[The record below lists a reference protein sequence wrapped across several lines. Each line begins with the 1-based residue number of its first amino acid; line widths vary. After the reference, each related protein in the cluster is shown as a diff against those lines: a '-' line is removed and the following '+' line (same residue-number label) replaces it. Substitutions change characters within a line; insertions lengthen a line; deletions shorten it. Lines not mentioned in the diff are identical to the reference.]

1 MNALS
6 LNMRGAIFMML
17 AMAGY
22 VLNDTF
28 MKFVLGDL
36 PFFEAL
42 FIRGIF
48 ATLFMALLCWR
59 MGALSMT
66 GGFGRLLNHRTVQ
79 IRIVS
84 EVGGTYFFLTALSH
98 MPIANVTAVLQI
110 LPLTMTFAAAW
121 ILGERV
127 GWKRYA
133 AILAGFCGVM
143 LILRPGTAEFDI
155 YAIYALIAVAFI
167 TTRDLATRK
176 MPDDIPTLP
185 VSLLTAIAITLM
197 GVSGMPFETIE
208 TPTLRQI
215 GLLAAAAGILSVGYT
230 FSISA
235 MRVGD
240 VSFVTPFRYSILL
253 FALLLGFFVFGDVPD
268 MLAIIGAAIV
278 VGSGL
283 FTFYRERLVARKAA
297 ISADSVAASVRN
309 H

>member
-1 MNALS
+1 MNAHS
-6 LNMRGAIFMML
+6 PNIRGAIFMML

-48 ATLFMALLCWR
+48 ATLFMVLLCWR
-59 MGALSMT
+59 MGALSK
-66 GGFGRLLNHRTVQ
+66 FRDLRRLLDHHTVQ
-79 IRIVS
+79 LRVVS

-110 LPLTMTFAAAW
+110 LPLTITFAAAW
-121 ILGERV
+121 VLGERV

-133 AILAGFCGVM
+133 AILIGFCGVM
-143 LILRPGTAEFDI
+143 LILRPGTSDFDI
-155 YAIYALIAVAFI
+155 YAIYALLAVAFI

-176 MPDDIPTLP
+176 MPNDIPTLP
-185 VSLLTAIAITLM
+185 VSLLTAIAIMLM
-197 GVSGMPFETIE
+197 GVAGMPFEAVE
-208 TPTLRQI
+208 APTLRQI
-215 GLLAAAAGILSVGYT
+215 ALLAAAAGILSVGYT

-268 MLAIIGAAIV
+268 TLSIIGAVIV

-297 ISADSVAASVRN
+297 ISAASISTSSRS

>member
-1 MNALS
+1 MNGLS
-6 LNMRGAIFMML
+6 PNMRGALFMML

-48 ATLFMALLCWR
+48 ATLFVALLCWR
-59 MGALSMT
+59 LRVLSRLA
-66 GGFGRLLNHRTVQ
+66 GFRRLLGHRTVQ
-79 IRIVS
+79 IRIAS

-110 LPLTMTFAAAW
+110 LPLTITFAAAW
-121 ILGERV
+121 VLGERV

-143 LILRPGTAEFDI
+143 LILRPGTSDFDI
-155 YAIYALIAVAFI
+155 YAIYALVAVAFI
-167 TTRDLATRK
+167 TTRDLSTRK
-176 MPDDIPTLP
+176 MPTDIPTLP
-185 VSLLTAIAITLM
+185 ISLLTAVAIMLM
-197 GVSGMPFETIE
+197 GAAGMPFETIE
-208 TPTLRQI
+208 TPTLRQVAF
-215 GLLAAAAGILSVGYT
+215 LAAAAGILSVGYT

-268 MLAIIGAAIV
+268 TLSIVGALIV
-278 VGSGL
+278 VASGL
-283 FTFYRERLVARKAA
+283 FTFYRERLVARKVP
-297 ISADSVAASVRN
+297 ISAASTAASSRN
-309 H
+309 Q

>member
-1 MNALS
+1 MNAHS
-6 LNMRGAIFMML
+6 PNIRGAIFMML

-48 ATLFMALLCWR
+48 ATLFMVLLCWR
-59 MGALSMT
+59 MGALSK
-66 GGFGRLLNHRTVQ
+66 FRDLRRLLDHHTVQ
-79 IRIVS
+79 LRVVS

-110 LPLTMTFAAAW
+110 LPLTITFAAAW
-121 ILGERV
+121 VLGERV
-127 GWKRYA
+127 GWKRYV
-133 AILAGFCGVM
+133 AILTGFCGVM
-143 LILRPGTAEFDI
+143 LILRPGTSEFDI
-155 YAIYALIAVAFI
+155 YAIYALFAVAFI

-176 MPDDIPTLP
+176 MPNDIPTLP
-185 VSLLTAIAITLM
+185 VSLLTAIAIMLM
-197 GVSGMPFETIE
+197 GVAGMPFEAVE
-208 TPTLRQI
+208 TPTVRQI

-268 MLAIIGAAIV
+268 TLSIIGAVIV

-297 ISADSVAASVRN
+297 ISAASVSTSSRS